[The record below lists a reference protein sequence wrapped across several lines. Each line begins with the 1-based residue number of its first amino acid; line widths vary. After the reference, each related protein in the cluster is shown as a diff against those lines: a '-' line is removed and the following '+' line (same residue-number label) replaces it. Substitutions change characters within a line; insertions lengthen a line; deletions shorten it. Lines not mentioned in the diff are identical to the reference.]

1 MLAYSIY
8 KFLLLLHILY
18 SLYFQIKPQLVTVLL
33 LVGWLKTSFFK
44 FLSLVVHHFTIRMT
58 TGALLALILSG
69 RLLSQHQWRT
79 QYLVL
84 KLILTQLLEVDFQ
97 SYSISGPFL
106 HLGWSLS
113 LVSTQ
118 FLAPSTSLY
127 FCASV
132 FLASVMFKAS
142 WIMEV
147 NSNFSSLE

>member
-1 MLAYSIY
+1 M
-8 KFLLLLHILY
+8 LLLHTLY

-33 LVGWLKTSFFK
+33 VGWLKTSFLK
-44 FLSLVVHHFTIRMT
+44 FQSLVVYHFTITMT
-58 TGALLALILSG
+58 TGALLSLISSG
-69 RLLSQHQWRT
+69 RLLSQYQWRT
-79 QYLVL
+79 QYLLL
-84 KLILTQLLEVDFQ
+84 KLNLIQLLEVDFQ
-97 SYSISGPFL
+97 SYSISGSFL

-113 LVSTQ
+113 FISIQ
-118 FLAPSTSLY
+118 FLAPFTSLY